1 MDEGQS
7 RQQAFPTTQW
17 SLILRVTRGD
27 PLEQQKALE
36 EICTLYWPPV
46 YAFIRS
52 RGHPPHDAED
62 LTQGFFADLLK
73 RNDFAKADAA
83 LGRLRTY
90 LLAAVQNLLASEF
103 RRGRAQK
110 RGGGAVI
117 LSLDVEKAEAD
128 YWIPEPTDAQT
139 PERVFERQWALTVME
154 QVIVRL
160 EEHYRDKGQADL
172 FAALKP
178 CLMRDDEACLQA
190 ELAARLGLSESA
202 LRVKL
207 HRLRKRY
214 GDVLREVVGATLR
227 PEESVADE
235 IRQLMNAFQ

>member
-17 SLILRVTRGD
+17 SLILRVTGGD
-27 PLEQQKALE
+27 PLERQKALE

-90 LLAAVQNLLASEF
+90 LLASVQNLLTSEF

-117 LSLDVEKAEAD
+117 LSLDVAKAEAD
-128 YWIPEPTDAQT
+128 CWIPEPTDALT

-154 QVIVRL
+154 QVVVRL
-160 EEHYRDKGQADL
+160 EEYYRNKGQAEL

-178 CLMRDDEACLQA
+178 CLMRDDAACLQVD
-190 ELAARLGLSESA
+190 LAARLGLSESA

-214 GDVLREVVGATLR
+214 GDVLREEVGATLR

-235 IRQLMNAFQ
+235 IRHLMNAFQ